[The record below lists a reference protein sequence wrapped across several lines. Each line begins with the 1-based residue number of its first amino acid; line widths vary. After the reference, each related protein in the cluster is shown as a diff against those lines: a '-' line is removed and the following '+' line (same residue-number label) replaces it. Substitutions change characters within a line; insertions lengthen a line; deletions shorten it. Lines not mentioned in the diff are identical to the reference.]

1 MNPRQRLSYLI
12 AISSVVSG
20 MGLSAQAQI
29 EIAEDLLVNVDAT
42 VEPEGTLNS
51 IVNNGTLG
59 GLFEARGG
67 GTTVPVIALEGGTKG
82 IRFDGGDFM
91 QLADMVGGT
100 LIVPPAGIVGAA
112 RTASIEVWAF
122 NDNVLNEETI
132 LSWGRRGG
140 PDGSNM
146 SFNYG
151 WDTRWGAV
159 GHWGNPDLG
168 WINAGGNPA
177 AGKWHHLVYTYDGT
191 TTRVY
196 SDGALMNQEVV
207 ALNTHANT
215 SIQLAAQLDANGT
228 TVTAGL
234 RGSLS
239 LGRVRIHDGVLS
251 DAQVLA
257 NYNTERAAFVDPVT
271 APAILASPPVHRWS
285 FNEAAT
291 ANATD
296 LTFADSV
303 GGADGTV
310 RGAGAQFTGTRLSLV
325 GGASATQAYG
335 DLPNGLLSVNSTN
348 NGGTGAVTLEGW
360 IRVTG
365 GRSWARI
372 LDIGSTTTGE
382 ITGPGGTGGGS
393 DYLFYTAQVGT
404 DTAIHR
410 LELRDNEDAAGN
422 QVVTRDLGAFAT
434 LNTDR
439 HIVITWDEA
448 SGVISAYENGA
459 FQGSIAVD
467 DAMSDINDV
476 NVWLGR
482 SNFTADQNMQGEFDE
497 FRIYPRVLSTGEIL
511 GNFQAGP
518 NTLNTGETPVS
529 IVENPASAT
538 GLVGFPTAFSVS
550 VAGTP
555 PVALQWQRNGMAI
568 PGANSATYSLV
579 AAAEDD
585 GAVFSLVASN
595 FAGGSPRVVTS
606 TPATFT
612 VRTSETTLRH
622 RYMFDEAAPAAALAG
637 VVGGPLAHDF
647 LGGAHGTVVG
657 GGTFGGG
664 RLTLDGVTGY
674 VNLPND
680 LVTNFQS
687 ITIEAWVQD
696 DGSGGW
702 ARIFDFGN
710 STAGEDFPAPTG
722 GAAGTQ
728 YMFLAFPSGFG
739 NLRGAYTVGGG
750 GAAEQLI
757 EWLGNR
763 PTAGQLVH
771 VVWISRGP
779 SQTGRLYVDGTL
791 VGSNPGVTLTP
802 ASLGPTVNNWL
813 GRAQFNDPFFRGQY
827 EEFRIWDGAM
837 TPAQVAASLAAGP
850 NADVGGGVRLRITRE
865 TGGRVKLSWPLEATD
880 YVLECSSVLGPDAAW
895 DLVFETVVEENGF
908 FTVTVDASLAAKFYR
923 LSR

>member
-1 MNPRQRLSYLI
+1 MNPRQKLSYLI

-20 MGLSAQAQI
+20 MGVSAQAQI
-29 EIAEDLLVNVDAT
+29 EVAENLLVSIDAT
-42 VEPEGTLNS
+42 GEPAGTLTS
-51 IVNNGTLG
+51 IANTGTLG

-67 GTTVPVIALEGGTKG
+67 GTTVPVIAFEGGTKG
-82 IRFDGGDFM
+82 IRFDGGDYM
-91 QLADMVGGT
+91 QLVDMLGGT
-100 LIVPPAGIVGAA
+100 LIVPPAGIVGPSPT
-112 RTASIEVWAF
+112 RSIEVWAY
-122 NDNVLNEETI
+122 NDNVLNEETVV
-132 LSWGRRGG
+132 SWGRRGG
-140 PDGSNM
+140 SPDGSNM

-151 WDTRWGAV
+151 WDGRWGAV

-168 WINAGGNPA
+168 WINAGGAPA

-207 ALNTHANT
+207 VLNTHANT

-234 RGSLS
+234 RGSLTLS
-239 LGRVRIHDGVLS
+239 RVRIHDGTLT

-257 NYNTERAAFVDPVT
+257 NYNTERAAFVDPVI
-271 APAILASPPVHRWS
+271 APAILASPPTHRWS
-285 FNEAAT
+285 FNEPAT

-296 LTFADSV
+296 LQFMDSV
-303 GGADGTV
+303 GTAHGTV
-310 RGAGAQFTGTRLSLV
+310 RGAGAQFTGTRLSLA

-335 DLPNGLLSVNSTN
+335 DLPNNLLSVNSTN
-348 NGGTGAVTLEGW
+348 NGGSGTFTVETW
-360 IRVTG
+360 VRVTG
-365 GRSWARI
+365 GRTWARI
-372 LDIGSTTTGE
+372 IDFGSTAGGE
-382 ITGPGGTGGGS
+382 VTGPGGGGAGG
-393 DYLFYTAQVGT
+393 DYLMYTAQVGG
-404 DTAIHR
+404 DTAVHR
-410 LELRDNEDAAGN
+410 LEVRNEDPPGGG
-422 QVVTRDLGAFAT
+422 VVTRDLGSFGT
-434 LNTDR
+434 LNTDV
-439 HIVITWDEA
+439 HAVITWDEA
-448 SGVISAYENGA
+448 TGVVSAYENGRFA
-459 FQGSIAVD
+459 GSITVD

-476 NVWLGR
+476 NMWLGR
-482 SNFTADQNMQGEFDE
+482 SNWTADQNMQGEFDE
-497 FRIYPRVLSTGEIL
+497 VRIYNRILSAGEVL

-529 IVENPASAT
+529 IVENPANAS
-538 GLVGFPTAFSVS
+538 GLVDFPVFFSAS

-555 PVALQWQRNGMAI
+555 PVSLQWQRNGADI
-568 PGANSATYSLV
+568 PGANRAGYSFV
-579 AAAEDD
+579 P
-585 GAVFSLVASN
+585 GASDHGAMFTLVASN

-606 TPATFT
+606 APATLSVAT
-612 VRTSETTLRH
+612 TETALRH
-622 RYMFDEAAPAAALAG
+622 RYMFDEALGATM
-637 VVGGPLAHDF
+637 AHDF
-647 LGGAHGTVVG
+647 LGSAHGAIVG

-680 LVTNFQS
+680 LVTSFQS
-687 ITIEAWVQD
+687 ITIETWVQD

-757 EWLGNR
+757 EWVGNR
-763 PTAGQLVH
+763 PPPGQLVH
-771 VVWISRGP
+771 VAWVSRGP
-779 SQTGRLYVDGTL
+779 SQMGRLYVDGAL
-791 VGSNPGVTLTP
+791 VGSNPGVNLTP

-813 GRAQFNDPFFRGQY
+813 GRAQFNDPFFRGQF

-850 NADVGGGVRLRITRE
+850 NADVGGGVRLRIARE
-865 TGGRVKLSWPLEATD
+865 PDGKVKVSWPVEATD
-880 YVLECSSVLGPDAAW
+880 YVLECSGVLGPDAAW
-895 DLVFETVVEENGF
+895 DLVFEVPVEEDGSFVVRLDVGATPKF
-908 FTVTVDASLAAKFYR
+908 FR
-923 LSR
+923 LTR